1 MSFAESFFAPEA
13 FNSKHSSKA
22 TLNLLKQNL
31 FIRELGWRS
40 EIIIIGDY
48 LQQEDEKEWYSVVI
62 SGMYFIASY
71 QNTADRKKI
80 AIFMQVCILCC
91 DETSIYIF
99 PQWNQLLI
107 FPSIFRNEGKGEL
120 LGKLSLR
127 FLVTRYYH
135 SLSLFQFEIKETIL
149 WFIFGM

>member
-80 AIFMQVCILCC
+80 AIFMQVCICVAMKQVYTFSHSEINSWFSFQYS
-91 DETSIYIF
+91 ETKAKE
-99 PQWNQLLI
+99 NC
-107 FPSIFRNEGKGEL
+107 
-120 LGKLSLR
+120 LGNSAWD
-127 FLVTRYYH
+127 F
-135 SLSLFQFEIKETIL
+135 
-149 WFIFGM
+149 

>member
-1 MSFAESFFAPEA
+1 MSFAESFFTPEA

-22 TLNLLKQNL
+22 TPNLLKQNL

-80 AIFMQVCILCC
+80 AIFMQVCILCY
-91 DETSIYIF
+91 DETSITFSHSENNSWFSLQYSEMKVKK
-99 PQWNQLLI
+99 NC
-107 FPSIFRNEGKGEL
+107 
-120 LGKLSLR
+120 LGNSAWD
-127 FLVTRYYH
+127 F
-135 SLSLFQFEIKETIL
+135 
-149 WFIFGM
+149 